1 MKECTNALDDFSVV
15 GLPATQLGTV
25 LEDRVNSFLH
35 NNGIATG
42 EITIRMVSNTDKIL
56 DTRSGVKNRSVIIIC
71 MFVCVSVC
79 VYMHL
84 SVCLSDLFGLKIT
97 YAISVVKVWK

>member
-15 GLPATQLGTV
+15 GLATTRLGTF

-35 NNGIATG
+35 NNSVAAG

-56 DTRSGVKNRSVIIIC
+56 DTRSGMKNR
-71 MFVCVSVC
+71 
-79 VYMHL
+79 
-84 SVCLSDLFGLKIT
+84 
-97 YAISVVKVWK
+97 